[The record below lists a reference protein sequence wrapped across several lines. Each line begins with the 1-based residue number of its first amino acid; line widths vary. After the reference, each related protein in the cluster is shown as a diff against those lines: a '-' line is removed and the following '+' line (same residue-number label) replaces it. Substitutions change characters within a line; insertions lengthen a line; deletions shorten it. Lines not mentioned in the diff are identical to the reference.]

1 MTISS
6 SFEGKKYE
14 IIESYK
20 LCKTLNTTQPA
31 IKSAS
36 GHLLSK
42 QPHSLGHIAA
52 CSVVLAE
59 PPLSSHCTSSRGG
72 LSEPQTTRDLVQL
85 LSKVTLQTLK
95 VTKGCCEN
103 RL

>member
-6 SFEGKKYE
+6 SFEGTKYK
-14 IIESYK
+14 IIEIYK
-20 LCKTLNTTQPA
+20 LCKTLNPTQPA

-42 QPHSLGHIAA
+42 QPHSLGHITA

-59 PPLSSHCTSSRGG
+59 LPLSSHSTSSRGG

-85 LSKVTLQTLK
+85 LSKVTLQTQK
-95 VTKGCCEN
+95 VTKGCC
-103 RL
+103 